1 MLIVYGILF
10 IVVENYQKEKT
21 PQVTKFSQLTIPM
34 ILIIGVFQ
42 MLALIPGTSRS
53 GATIVGALMIGVS
66 RSVAAEYTFFLAIP
80 VMFGA
85 SLLKLIK
92 FGFNFTAMQVAVL
105 LVGMVVS
112 FAVSIVAIKFLM
124 SYIRKNDFQ
133 GIRLLQDRARSD
145 RIPVFRYPGTACL
158 NFRRPFRNTCC
169 INFHIQELEIYAEH
183 AKLSRIICMIMQ
195 IENQMEECK
204 HEKVIGSSL
213 NGGPY
218 CRNACGMRRQ
228 RQRRT
233 ASSVLMRAAAKTAK
247 VIDVD
252 LTNEEYA
259 FGVDKSQPELLEQ
272 VNAFIAKIQEDGTLD
287 EIFDKYFGGGE
298 PTPVESAAL
307 DESKDQLVVATN
319 AAFEPFEYM
328 EGENYVGIDMEIA
341 ALLAEELGQEL
352 VIQNMDFDAVCLSVG
367 QQKCDIAMAGLTVS
381 EDRKEYVTFSDTYY
395 QASQRLIVPSD
406 DTTFDDMTDADS
418 IAAALGELDSSV
430 RSVYSRERQD
440 TAM

>member
-1 MLIVYGILF
+1 MKKLLA
-10 IVVENYQKEKT
+10 VV
-21 PQVTKFSQLTIPM
+21 LTAA
-34 ILIIGVFQ
+34 LTVG
-42 MLALIPGTSRS
+42 MLAGC
-53 GATIVGALMIGVS
+53 GG
-66 RSVAAEYTFFLAIP
+66 
-80 VMFGA
+80 
-85 SLLKLIK
+85 
-92 FGFNFTAMQVAVL
+92 
-105 LVGMVVS
+105 
-112 FAVSIVAIKFLM
+112 
-124 SYIRKNDFQ
+124 
-133 GIRLLQDRARSD
+133 SD
-145 RIPVFRYPGTACL
+145 NG
-158 NFRRPFRNTCC
+158 
-169 INFHIQELEIYAEH
+169 
-183 AKLSRIICMIMQ
+183 
-195 IENQMEECK
+195 
-204 HEKVIGSSL
+204 GSSS
-213 NGGPY
+213 GSDAG
-218 CRNACGMRRQ
+218 
-228 RQRRT
+228 
-233 ASSVLMRAAAKTAK
+233 SAKTAK

-252 LTNEEYA
+252 LTSEEYA

-381 EDRKEYVTFSDTYY
+381 DERKEYVTFSDTYY

-430 RSVYSRERQD
+430 KIGVQQGTTGNSYVEGSEDLGFPGLEATCQTYKSGSLAVQD
-440 TAM
+440 ILNGNIDYVIIDAAPAAAITAAINEMQ

>member
-1 MLIVYGILF
+1 
-10 IVVENYQKEKT
+10 
-21 PQVTKFSQLTIPM
+21 
-34 ILIIGVFQ
+34 
-42 MLALIPGTSRS
+42 
-53 GATIVGALMIGVS
+53 
-66 RSVAAEYTFFLAIP
+66 
-80 VMFGA
+80 
-85 SLLKLIK
+85 
-92 FGFNFTAMQVAVL
+92 
-105 LVGMVVS
+105 
-112 FAVSIVAIKFLM
+112 
-124 SYIRKNDFQ
+124 
-133 GIRLLQDRARSD
+133 
-145 RIPVFRYPGTACL
+145 
-158 NFRRPFRNTCC
+158 
-169 INFHIQELEIYAEH
+169 
-183 AKLSRIICMIMQ
+183 
-195 IENQMEECK
+195 MEECK
-204 HEKVIGSSL
+204 MKKILAVVLTAALTVGMIAGCGSS
-213 NGGPY
+213 GGDS
-218 CRNACGMRRQ
+218 GK
-228 RQRRT
+228 
-233 ASSVLMRAAAKTAK
+233 SGSGSDESGAKTAK

-259 FGVDKSQPELLEQ
+259 FGVDRSQPELLEQ

-381 EDRKEYVTFSDTYY
+381 EERKEYVTFSDTYY

-418 IAAALGELDSSV
+418 IAAALAELDSSV
-430 RSVYSRERQD
+430 KIGVQQGTTGQSYVEGSEDLGFPGLQATCQPYKSGSLAVQD
-440 TAM
+440 MLNGNIDYVIIDAAPAAAITEAINEMQ